1 MLYLA
6 SESELLQVEDNAV
19 LTASLLKYTLIL
31 LLFVV
36 LPIALMRLMVYKTI
50 EVVRKDR
57 R

>member
-1 MLYLA
+1 MHSINL
-6 SESELLQVEDNAV
+6 V
-19 LTASLLKYTLIL
+19 KWTLVL

-50 EVVRKDR
+50 EVTRKER

>member
-1 MLYLA
+1 VEETTMLA
-6 SESELLQVEDNAV
+6 
-19 LTASLLKYTLIL
+19 ASLLKYSLIL

-50 EVVRKDR
+50 ELTRRDR

>member
-1 MLYLA
+1 MLA
-6 SESELLQVEDNAV
+6 
-19 LTASLLKYTLIL
+19 ASLLKYSLIL

-50 EVVRKDR
+50 EVTRRDR